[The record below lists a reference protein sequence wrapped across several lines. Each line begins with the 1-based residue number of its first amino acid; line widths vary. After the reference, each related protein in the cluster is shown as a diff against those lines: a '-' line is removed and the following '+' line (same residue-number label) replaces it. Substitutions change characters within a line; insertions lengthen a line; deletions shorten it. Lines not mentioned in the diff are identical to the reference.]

1 MPMIITVKTAMIGK
15 TFWEAGTSAGP
26 GWPPRCSTWASTGGR
41 RLRITGYPKT
51 IFLLLSVK
59 NMLGLNMLSQSILWG
74 HTNTGIME
82 FWWPDIELLKHCS
95 FTQKA
100 WVFQPMQQRS
110 NGSAPD
116 GGEHC
121 AGRGNQLAWGGRRG
135 EQNKCQSK
143 MEEEKWKWKQELT
156 SESRNENVKAK

>member
-1 MPMIITVKTAMIGK
+1 MIITVKTAMILK

-41 RLRITGYPKT
+41 RLRITGYN
-51 IFLLLSVK
+51 ILVVVCEELQS
-59 NMLGLNMLSQSILWG
+59 LNMLSKSILWC

-116 GGEHC
+116 GGKHC

-135 EQNKCQSK
+135 EKNKKCQSK
-143 MEEEKWKWKQELT
+143 MESYKKWKWKTRTNKWKWEWK
-156 SESRNENVKAK
+156 VKAK